1 MANFHSSA
9 CARQTAQL
17 KVTKILIL
25 SLRRRYKKQKAEWK
39 IGGIETGKDGKWSI
53 INFACDLVRFLRL
66 LFSWRT
72 FFSAR
77 SIEPHCPNRRARR
90 RQCVRI
96 YFHIVSTF
104 FAFPPPSSVHVL
116 ARSSLNFKL
125 TSFSNLFCCRLSY
138 TREMPRQS
146 SGVEKSSR
154 RANVARLCWSALRDP
169 LCRRC

>member
-1 MANFHSSA
+1 MTWPTSIRQSA

-25 SLRRRYKKQKAEWK
+25 SLRRRYEKQKK
-39 IGGIETGKDGKWSI
+39 RNGKLDRKRRQMVDNKFCMRLSPFPEASI
-53 INFACDLVRFLRL
+53 FLANV
-66 LFSWRT
+66 FST
-72 FFSAR
+72 TR
-77 SIEPHCPNRRARR
+77 SIEPHCPNRRARSL
-90 RQCVRI
+90 QCVRI

-125 TSFSNLFCCRLSY
+125 TSFSNLFCCLLSY

-146 SGVEKSSR
+146 SGVEKSSESGLC
-154 RANVARLCWSALRDP
+154 AMVLVAL
-169 LCRRC
+169 